1 LSAATQRS
9 LGAALG
15 VMGGFAN
22 EEQAHADPIAARIV
36 QLQGEPNFSP
46 EGLASRAHA
55 ARHLHRE
62 LE

>member
-1 LSAATQRS
+1 MSAATQRS

-36 QLQGEPNFSP
+36 QLQGEPNF
-46 EGLASRAHA
+46 
-55 ARHLHRE
+55 
-62 LE
+62 